1 MSDAPFLAATR
12 DSYDGTAVEYADMVS
27 SDLDGKPLDRA
38 LLAVFA
44 ELVRADG
51 NGAVADVGCGPGRV
65 TRATAW
71 RRPHRVT

>member
-1 MSDAPFLAATR
+1 MSDAAFLAATR